1 MQFADRWGMEG
12 VPDDKEGALYDP
24 YDEQR
29 LLELENG
36 DDVTMLTIP
45 EDSLLNSSADE
56 DVVPV
61 DPNTGK
67 DVAPEPV
74 ARPDDTQTAPA
85 QPPTGTDTR
94 EAVAA
99 GPADKP
105 PTTRS
110 DDSAAKPKTQPTGS
124 QTRAG
129 SVHRSSAGIQSNVGG
144 SSASTTNS
152 AQLPSEY
159 LANKHCTRIRNGAPS
174 IHDGSDVFRVE
185 NGSFF
190 NEGDNR
196 YEQCWMVYDNASKC
210 NISYSFNPDTMLC
223 TCCKDV
229 GNVKKKR
236 PMF

>member
-29 LLELENG
+29 LLELEDG

-85 QPPTGTDTR
+85 QPPTGTETR

-110 DDSAAKPKTQPTGS
+110 DDSAAKPRHS
-124 QTRAG
+124 QLDHKPGLGQCIGPVPVFSQMLVAALQAQQTVR
-129 SVHRSSAGIQSNVGG
+129 NCL
-144 SSASTTNS
+144 AST
-152 AQLPSEY
+152 
-159 LANKHCTRIRNGAPS
+159 
-174 IHDGSDVFRVE
+174 
-185 NGSFF
+185 
-190 NEGDNR
+190 
-196 YEQCWMVYDNASKC
+196 
-210 NISYSFNPDTMLC
+210 
-223 TCCKDV
+223 
-229 GNVKKKR
+229 
-236 PMF
+236 